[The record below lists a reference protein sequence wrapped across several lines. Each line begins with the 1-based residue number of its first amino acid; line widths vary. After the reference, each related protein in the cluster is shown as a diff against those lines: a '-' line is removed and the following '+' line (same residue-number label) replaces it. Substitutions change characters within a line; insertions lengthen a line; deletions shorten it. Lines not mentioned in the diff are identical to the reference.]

1 MPETI
6 IGKKDLVNAIAEKGE
21 FTKKKTEIMLNAFLE
36 TINQELARGNTIR
49 IIPFGTFEVRKREA
63 RMGRNPR
70 TGEEIKIKARNV
82 PVFKPGKGLKDVVN

>member
-6 IGKKDLVNAIAEKGE
+6 IGKKDLINAIAEKGE

-36 TINQELARGNTIR
+36 TISQELARGNTIR